1 MSLGACMFE
10 KETDLTRYIL
20 DFLPKYFR
28 GTAQCF
34 RSSVE
39 VSVGGAIADVV
50 AVMWDEPLVSPPPLS
65 VRDSVVLA
73 TLRRLGPTRVDILEG
88 RCGLHR
94 GALRTGDLDR
104 LEELCLVCRGPGGRV
119 SLATDWARRIHII
132 AIEVKLRD
140 WRSAIRQAQRYLR
153 YADEAF
159 VALPD
164 RTAQRLGGA
173 LKSFQCGNIGLLSV
187 GPELTIKVPAAPSV
201 MHDWRR
207 EFAASRLLAERTPCS
222 T

>member
-1 MSLGACMFE
+1 
-10 KETDLTRYIL
+10 
-20 DFLPKYFR
+20 
-28 GTAQCF
+28 
-34 RSSVE
+34 
-39 VSVGGAIADVV
+39 
-50 AVMWDEPLVSPPPLS
+50 
-65 VRDSVVLA
+65 VLA
-73 TLRRLGPTRVDILEG
+73 TLRRFGPTRVDILEA

-104 LEELCLVCRGPGGRV
+104 LEALSLVDRGPGGRV
-119 SLATDWARRIHII
+119 VLATDWARRIRIV

-164 RTAQRLGGA
+164 PTVQRLNDA
-173 LKSFQCGNIGLLSV
+173 LKLFERASIGLLSV
-187 GPELTIKVPAAPSV
+187 GPGLTVKVPAAPSS